1 MPAIQNVQVVQVSD
15 YKKQPR
21 RVRSPKHSFNLKHR
35 PFEITPMMFAPV
47 LPGETLDS
55 AFLQSSVVSDKIA
68 NPLIGWWQEYHF
80 FYVPLRALTFS
91 NYFELGEDDLNSL
104 FLDPAFNL
112 ATTGAGAYSFTAN
125 SVPFYGF
132 KGGNKLSLMVYKYL
146 VRQYFRDEDE
156 DWDEAKWD
164 DYAIGMVDQGN
175 LFNSLKEE
183 SVGTDDT
190 ELPGV
195 DELEELDIIPGFT
208 THYAQ
213 WELMRD
219 HGMTDLSYRDY
230 LKSYGITAPDNLGTL
245 DTAANVEAVNL
256 EEKIISI
263 RKWTNPTL
271 APQQGDSASTSVV
284 YWRCAER
291 ITKRLLFK
299 EPGFIVGLTITRPKI
314 YLGNQKGAGIGLL
327 NTAYSWLPAVLNHL
341 GYSSLLENL
350 DSATDGILQGG
361 DEDYWLDMKDLFLH
375 GDQFVNHT
383 MGATAN
389 HGLALPVATDLEKKY
404 ITEAMMN
411 SLFADTGGT
420 ASYIKQ
426 DGMVHLDI
434 LGRLRETTPTQR

>member
-1 MPAIQNVQVVQVSD
+1 MAQPKFEIVGVTD

-21 RVRSPKHSFNLKHR
+21 RVRSPKHPFNIKGR
-35 PFEITPMMFAPV
+35 PFEILPFMCAPV

-55 AFLQSSVVSDKIA
+55 GFLQSSVVSDKIA
-68 NPLIGWWQEYHF
+68 NNLIGWWHEYHL
-80 FYVPLRALTFS
+80 FYVPIRALLAFGT
-91 NYFELGEDDLNSL
+91 LGEDELNAL
-104 FLDPAFNL
+104 FLDPTSTLVTNH
-112 ATTGAGAYSFTAN
+112 GASAN
-125 SVPFYGF
+125 SVPLYTF
-132 KGGNKLSLMVYKYL
+132 KTGIPWVEYCYEHI
-146 VRQYFRDEDE
+146 VAAYFRDEGE
-156 DWDEAKWD
+156 GLSPIWDAP
-164 DYAIGMVDQGN
+164 YSVAQIDQGN
-175 LFNSLKEE
+175 MFHSLKEE
-183 SVGTDDT
+183 SAGGDDV

-213 WELMRD
+213 WEMMRD
-219 HGMTDLSYRDY
+219 QGMIDLSYKDY
-230 LKSYGITAPDNLGTL
+230 LRSYGITPPADIQLEE
-245 DTAANVEAVNL
+245 DSVEVSQVNL
-256 EEKIISI
+256 AEKLISI

-291 ITKRLLFK
+291 ITKRMLFR
-299 EPGFIVGLTITRPKI
+299 EPGFIFGVTLTRPKV
-314 YLGNQKGAGIGLL
+314 YLGNQKGAGVGMLH
-327 NTAYSWLPAVLNHL
+327 NAFSWLPAVLNHL
-341 GYSSLLENL
+341 GYSSLLESL

-361 DEDYWLDMKDLFLH
+361 DEDYWLDIKDLFLH

-389 HGLALPVATDLEKKY
+389 HGVALPVASSLDKKY
-404 ITEAMMN
+404 LTETMMN

-434 LGRLRETTPTQR
+434 LGRLRETSPKM